1 MSEWD
6 QFIIIDLPDLEEGHK
21 IKKGG
26 SNQYYSKQLQYSQY
40 NPLEILYEETDED
53 FIHDTIVK
61 SKGFSKCK
69 HPIHNKL
76 MYWGEVFIKT
86 IFTGFLVYTVFI

>member
-21 IKKGG
+21 IKKGW

-53 FIHDTIVK
+53 IIHDTIVK

-69 HPIHNKL
+69 LHNKL

-86 IFTGFLVYTVFI
+86 IFTGVLVYTIFI